1 MKIKHLAKTIC
12 VCLIFSLGMSSCAK
26 WLEVEMED
34 QVMEKNLFKN
44 YEGYLTALNGVY
56 LTMNSL
62 YGKNLSTGAIDV
74 MAQYYNVTENNN
86 HTMKLYAGYKYQ
98 DAAFESFNDA
108 VWSKAY
114 NLLAHVNAILEHC
127 TDDAP
132 LTPQQLGVIRG
143 ECYAL
148 RAFLHFDLLRLYGP
162 IYSEDPTA
170 ISIPYQGSS
179 KRVITPMLPANEVL
193 DYIIADLNKAEAD
206 LKDHD
211 PILTKG
217 VGNVTVIDN
226 GVSSYDM
233 MFRQLRMNYYAVQLM
248 LARAY
253 HWKGDRATAYDIAVN
268 KIIKPAQDEKLVV
281 FPWATKAQVEAGS
294 KPDYLFS
301 SEVIFSLYHSK
312 RTEEVF
318 ESTFSGKLSMSARLT
333 FIGEN
338 VASNSKVANMY
349 DDEGDL
355 RKKMWKV
362 VAPSDAEIKNAAENG
377 TEAKTTLG
385 LNKFAEVEKDATLD
399 GTELYRWMLPL
410 MRLSEAYLIAAE
422 TAVDTEEALGYINA
436 IRRQREC
443 RDVTAEE
450 DFNKLLTYEMAREV
464 IGEGQLFFFYKR
476 RGAEKLIPGTKL
488 EGDYNMVKGNYV
500 LPIPKSETD
509 KRANI
514 KQ

>member
-179 KRVITPMLPANEVL
+179 KRVITPILPANEVL
-193 DYIIADLNKAEAD
+193 DYIIADLKKAESN

-217 VGNVTVIDN
+217 VGNVAVEDN

-268 KIIKPAQDEKLVV
+268 KIIKPCQNENLKL
-281 FPWATKAQVEAGS
+281 FEWTKKDKAEALG
-294 KPDYLFS
+294 KPDRIFS

-312 RTEEVF
+312 RTEEMF
-318 ESTFSGKLSMSARLT
+318 ESTFSSKLAMTSRLT

-338 VASNSKVANMY
+338 VAGNSKVANFY

-355 RKKMWKV
+355 RKKMWTV
-362 VAPSDAEIKNAAENG
+362 IEPTAAELKNAAETG
-377 TEAKTTLG
+377 TEAKTTLA
-385 LNKFAEVEKDATLD
+385 FAKYSDFNNDATLD
-399 GTELYRWMLPL
+399 GTETYRYMIPL
-410 MRLSEAYLIAAE
+410 MRISEAYLIAAE
-422 TAVDTEEALGYINA
+422 TCPNAEEAVGYINA
-436 IRRQREC
+436 IRKQREC
-443 RDVTAEE
+443 RDITVEE
-450 DFNKLLTYEMAREV
+450 DFDKALTYEMAREV

-488 EGDYNMVKGNYV
+488 EGDYEMIKGNYT

-509 KRANI
+509 KRANV
-514 KQ
+514 KN